1 MARTIRVGDIGDYA
15 NSQMEKLLRSAV
27 LETELLLKMAS
38 PVDTGRFR
46 ASWATGENTAGSY
59 DGGEQQPATG
69 QYKDATSPPKDPS
82 LERRISIGYQSG
94 QERIGNVYS
103 VHNNLPYAEPL
114 ANGSSKQANAGWVQ
128 GIAKDVQGRVRSR
141 RTHRQGVMSSTY
153 NDIRAAIEGRIATQ
167 MAIAPVYPV
176 SYQNVPFTPPNNTP
190 WLQVFL
196 RLGDNNYATLLPTGS
211 AGFNR
216 QNGTLV
222 VNVFTPIGVGAA
234 ANFTIAERIKD
245 LFDRAK
251 FSSIIF
257 DPASGPAQVTPAAPE
272 PYFQTQLTATF
283 EAYVD

>member
-15 NSQMEKLLRSAV
+15 NNQMEKLLRNAV

-128 GIAKDVQGRVRSR
+128 GIAKDVQSRVRKAAD
-141 RTHRQGVMSSTY
+141 
-153 NDIRAAIEGRIATQ
+153 DIGRN
-167 MAIAPVYPV
+167 
-176 SYQNVPFTPPNNTP
+176 S
-190 WLQVFL
+190 
-196 RLGDNNYATLLPTGS
+196 
-211 AGFNR
+211 
-216 QNGTLV
+216 
-222 VNVFTPIGVGAA
+222 
-234 ANFTIAERIKD
+234 
-245 LFDRAK
+245 
-251 FSSIIF
+251 
-257 DPASGPAQVTPAAPE
+257 
-272 PYFQTQLTATF
+272 
-283 EAYVD
+283 